1 MEITQKNKF
10 IVTHKKD
17 EFYEKDKELFL
28 RVMPNNKV
36 AQELRIENKWNR
48 HILHGKILMVLLD
61 KVSEEEILEN
71 RTAEVEE
78 ETEMA
83 VVVDYGKLM
92 KLTQLFVVAG
102 IIITPDVEKVIFELV
117 NASDKEVQAK
127 IAELAPEYQFVYT

>member
-71 RTAEVEE
+71 RTGVKKKPLQLWLI
-78 ETEMA
+78 MA
-83 VVVDYGKLM
+83 NS
-92 KLTQLFVVAG
+92 KLTQLLLFRNHYYSRVKSNFRIG
-102 IIITPDVEKVIFELV
+102 KCF
-117 NASDKEVQAK
+117 
-127 IAELAPEYQFVYT
+127 